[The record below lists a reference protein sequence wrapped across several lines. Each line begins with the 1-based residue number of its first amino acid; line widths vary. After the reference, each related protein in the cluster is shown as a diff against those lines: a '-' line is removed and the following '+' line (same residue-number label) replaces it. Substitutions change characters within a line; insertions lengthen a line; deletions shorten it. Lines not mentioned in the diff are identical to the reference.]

1 MKIERNFLRRLGNL
15 LGIKKKSRKYSYL
28 KQIKNKEFYI
38 MKKKLYKSVK
48 NRKFTGVCGGIEEY
62 FDIDSS
68 IVNSMA
74 CFDFLCRN
82 GSTDLYYLCDSSIL
96 MNKIFLK
103 FLNR

>member
-1 MKIERNFLRRLGNL
+1 MIERNFLKKLGNL

-48 NRKFTGVCGGIEEY
+48 DRKLTGVCGGIEEY

-68 IVNSMA
+68 IVRIVWLVLI
-74 CFDFLCRN
+74 LCA
-82 GSTDLYYLCDSSIL
+82 GTGLLAYIICAIVSIL

-103 FLNR
+103 KRI

>member
-68 IVNSMA
+68 IVNSMDY
-74 CFDFLCRN
+74 FDSLCRN
-82 GSTDLYYLCDSSIL
+82 GFTWICYHC
-96 MNKIFLK
+96 IFS
-103 FLNR
+103 FVQF